1 MLDVGPLEAL
11 RRQRPLIH
19 CVSNLVTAND
29 CANLALAVGAS
40 PMMACAPQEMAEIT
54 AAASATVLNTGT
66 PDEERIEV
74 CRLCGCEAVRLG
86 HPVVLD
92 PVGVGASPW
101 RLRRTQ
107 ELERQNGILHGVIML
122 IFGIALQA
130 LAPHFVGSPM
140 QDLLSGIIL
149 GLSVG
154 ILLLGIYL
162 IFQAMQKP

>member
-1 MLDVGPLEAL
+1 MMNQKQIGRYIAEKRRIKNLTQAQLAEQLGISDKTVSKWECGRSMPDYALIQSLCETLDISVSELIEGKEASL
-11 RRQRPLIH
+11 HERQLME
-19 CVSNLVTAND
+19 L
-29 CANLALAVGAS
+29 
-40 PMMACAPQEMAEIT
+40 
-54 AAASATVLNTGT
+54 
-66 PDEERIEV
+66 
-74 CRLCGCEAVRLG
+74 
-86 HPVVLD
+86 
-92 PVGVGASPW
+92 
-101 RLRRTQ
+101 LRRTQ
-107 ELERQNGILHGVIML
+107 ELERQNGTLHGVIML

>member
-1 MLDVGPLEAL
+1 MMNQKQIGRYIAEKRRIKNLTQAQLAEQLGISDKTVSKWECGRSMPDYALIQPLCETLDISVSELIEGKNTAL
-11 RRQRPLIH
+11 H
-19 CVSNLVTAND
+19 
-29 CANLALAVGAS
+29 
-40 PMMACAPQEMAEIT
+40 
-54 AAASATVLNTGT
+54 
-66 PDEERIEV
+66 ERHLME
-74 CRLCGCEAVRLG
+74 L
-86 HPVVLD
+86 
-92 PVGVGASPW
+92 
-101 RLRRTQ
+101 LRRTQ

-162 IFQAMQKP
+162 IFQAMQKS

>member
-1 MLDVGPLEAL
+1 MMNQKQIGRYIAEKRRIKNLTQAQLAEQLGISDKTVSKWECGRSMPDYALIQPLCESLDISVSELIEGKEASL
-11 RRQRPLIH
+11 HERQLME
-19 CVSNLVTAND
+19 L
-29 CANLALAVGAS
+29 
-40 PMMACAPQEMAEIT
+40 
-54 AAASATVLNTGT
+54 
-66 PDEERIEV
+66 
-74 CRLCGCEAVRLG
+74 
-86 HPVVLD
+86 
-92 PVGVGASPW
+92 
-101 RLRRTQ
+101 LRRTQ

-149 GLSVG
+149 GLSAG

>member
-1 MLDVGPLEAL
+1 MNQKQIGRYIAEKRRIKNLTQAQLAEQLGISDKTVSKWECGRSMPDYALIQSLCETLDISVSELIEGKNTAL
-11 RRQRPLIH
+11 HERQLME
-19 CVSNLVTAND
+19 L
-29 CANLALAVGAS
+29 
-40 PMMACAPQEMAEIT
+40 
-54 AAASATVLNTGT
+54 
-66 PDEERIEV
+66 
-74 CRLCGCEAVRLG
+74 
-86 HPVVLD
+86 
-92 PVGVGASPW
+92 
-101 RLRRTQ
+101 LRRTQ

-162 IFQAMQKP
+162 IFQAMQ

>member
-1 MLDVGPLEAL
+1 MNQKQIGRYIAEKRRIKNLTQAQLAEQLGISDKTVSKWECGRSMPDYALIQSLCETLDISVSELIEGKEASL
-11 RRQRPLIH
+11 HERQLME
-19 CVSNLVTAND
+19 L
-29 CANLALAVGAS
+29 
-40 PMMACAPQEMAEIT
+40 
-54 AAASATVLNTGT
+54 
-66 PDEERIEV
+66 
-74 CRLCGCEAVRLG
+74 
-86 HPVVLD
+86 
-92 PVGVGASPW
+92 
-101 RLRRTQ
+101 LRRTQ

-130 LAPHFVGSPM
+130 LAPHFVGSPI

>member
-1 MLDVGPLEAL
+1 MNQKQIGRYIAEKRRIKNLTQAQLAEQLGISDKTVSKWECGRSMPDYTLIQSLCETLDISVSELIEGKNTAL
-11 RRQRPLIH
+11 HERQLME
-19 CVSNLVTAND
+19 L
-29 CANLALAVGAS
+29 
-40 PMMACAPQEMAEIT
+40 
-54 AAASATVLNTGT
+54 
-66 PDEERIEV
+66 
-74 CRLCGCEAVRLG
+74 
-86 HPVVLD
+86 
-92 PVGVGASPW
+92 
-101 RLRRTQ
+101 LRRTQ

>member
-1 MLDVGPLEAL
+1 MNQKQIGRYIAEKRRIKNLTQAQLAEQLGISDKTVSKWECGRSMPDYSLIQSLCETLDISVSELIEGKEASL
-11 RRQRPLIH
+11 HERQLME
-19 CVSNLVTAND
+19 L
-29 CANLALAVGAS
+29 
-40 PMMACAPQEMAEIT
+40 
-54 AAASATVLNTGT
+54 
-66 PDEERIEV
+66 
-74 CRLCGCEAVRLG
+74 
-86 HPVVLD
+86 
-92 PVGVGASPW
+92 
-101 RLRRTQ
+101 LRRTQ

>member
-1 MLDVGPLEAL
+1 MMNQKQIGRYIAEKRRIKNLTQAQLAEQLGISDKTVSKWECGRSMPDYALIQSLCETLDISVSELIEGKEASL
-11 RRQRPLIH
+11 HERQLME
-19 CVSNLVTAND
+19 L
-29 CANLALAVGAS
+29 
-40 PMMACAPQEMAEIT
+40 
-54 AAASATVLNTGT
+54 
-66 PDEERIEV
+66 
-74 CRLCGCEAVRLG
+74 
-86 HPVVLD
+86 
-92 PVGVGASPW
+92 
-101 RLRRTQ
+101 LRRTQ
-107 ELERQNGILHGVIML
+107 ELERQNGILYGVIML

>member
-1 MLDVGPLEAL
+1 MMNQKQIGRYIAEKRRIKNLTQAQLAEQLGISDKTVSKWECGRSMPDYALIQPLCETLDISVSELIEGKNTAL
-11 RRQRPLIH
+11 HERQLME
-19 CVSNLVTAND
+19 L
-29 CANLALAVGAS
+29 
-40 PMMACAPQEMAEIT
+40 
-54 AAASATVLNTGT
+54 
-66 PDEERIEV
+66 
-74 CRLCGCEAVRLG
+74 
-86 HPVVLD
+86 
-92 PVGVGASPW
+92 
-101 RLRRTQ
+101 LRRTQ

>member
-1 MLDVGPLEAL
+1 MNQKQIGRYIAEKRRIKTLTQAQLAEQLGISDKTVSKWECGRSMPDYALIQSLCETLDISVSELIEGKEASL
-11 RRQRPLIH
+11 HERQLME
-19 CVSNLVTAND
+19 L
-29 CANLALAVGAS
+29 
-40 PMMACAPQEMAEIT
+40 
-54 AAASATVLNTGT
+54 
-66 PDEERIEV
+66 
-74 CRLCGCEAVRLG
+74 
-86 HPVVLD
+86 
-92 PVGVGASPW
+92 
-101 RLRRTQ
+101 LRRTQ

>member
-1 MLDVGPLEAL
+1 MMNQKQIGRYIAEKRRIKNLTQAQLAEQLGISDKTVSKWECGRSMPDYALIQSLCETLDISVSELIEGKEASL
-11 RRQRPLIH
+11 HERQLME
-19 CVSNLVTAND
+19 L
-29 CANLALAVGAS
+29 
-40 PMMACAPQEMAEIT
+40 
-54 AAASATVLNTGT
+54 
-66 PDEERIEV
+66 
-74 CRLCGCEAVRLG
+74 
-86 HPVVLD
+86 
-92 PVGVGASPW
+92 
-101 RLRRTQ
+101 LRRTQ
-107 ELERQNGILHGVIML
+107 ELERQNGILHGVI

>member
-1 MLDVGPLEAL
+1 MMNQKQIGRDIAEKRRIKNLTQAQLAEQLGISDKTVSKWECGRSMPDYALIQPLCESLDISVSELIEGKNTAL
-11 RRQRPLIH
+11 HERQLME
-19 CVSNLVTAND
+19 L
-29 CANLALAVGAS
+29 
-40 PMMACAPQEMAEIT
+40 
-54 AAASATVLNTGT
+54 
-66 PDEERIEV
+66 
-74 CRLCGCEAVRLG
+74 
-86 HPVVLD
+86 
-92 PVGVGASPW
+92 
-101 RLRRTQ
+101 LRRTQ

>member
-1 MLDVGPLEAL
+1 MMNQKQIGRYIAEKRRIKNLTQAQLAEQLGISDKTVSKWECGRSMPDYALIQSLCETLDISVSELIEGKEASLHERQLMELL
-11 RRQRPLIH
+11 RRI
-19 CVSNLVTAND
+19 
-29 CANLALAVGAS
+29 
-40 PMMACAPQEMAEIT
+40 
-54 AAASATVLNTGT
+54 
-66 PDEERIEV
+66 
-74 CRLCGCEAVRLG
+74 
-86 HPVVLD
+86 
-92 PVGVGASPW
+92 
-101 RLRRTQ
+101 Q

>member
-1 MLDVGPLEAL
+1 MMNQKQIGRYIAEKRRIKNLTQAQLAEQLGISDKTVSKWECGRSMPDYALIQSLCETLDISVSELIEGKEASL
-11 RRQRPLIH
+11 HERQLME
-19 CVSNLVTAND
+19 L
-29 CANLALAVGAS
+29 
-40 PMMACAPQEMAEIT
+40 
-54 AAASATVLNTGT
+54 
-66 PDEERIEV
+66 
-74 CRLCGCEAVRLG
+74 
-86 HPVVLD
+86 
-92 PVGVGASPW
+92 
-101 RLRRTQ
+101 LRRTQ
-107 ELERQNGILHGVIML
+107 ELKRQNGILHGVIML

>member
-1 MLDVGPLEAL
+1 MNQKQIGRYIAEKRRIKNLTQAQLAEQLGISDKTVSKWECGRSMPDYALIQSLCETLDISVSELIEGKEASL
-11 RRQRPLIH
+11 HERQLME
-19 CVSNLVTAND
+19 L
-29 CANLALAVGAS
+29 
-40 PMMACAPQEMAEIT
+40 
-54 AAASATVLNTGT
+54 
-66 PDEERIEV
+66 
-74 CRLCGCEAVRLG
+74 
-86 HPVVLD
+86 
-92 PVGVGASPW
+92 
-101 RLRRTQ
+101 LRRTQ

>member
-1 MLDVGPLEAL
+1 MMNQKQIGRYIAEKRRIKNLTQAQLAEQLGISDKTVSKWECGRSMPDYALIQSLCETLDISVSELIEGKNTAL
-11 RRQRPLIH
+11 HERQLME
-19 CVSNLVTAND
+19 L
-29 CANLALAVGAS
+29 
-40 PMMACAPQEMAEIT
+40 
-54 AAASATVLNTGT
+54 
-66 PDEERIEV
+66 
-74 CRLCGCEAVRLG
+74 
-86 HPVVLD
+86 
-92 PVGVGASPW
+92 
-101 RLRRTQ
+101 LRCTQ

>member
-1 MLDVGPLEAL
+1 MMNQKQIGRYIAEKRRIKNLTQAQLAEQLRISDKTVSKWECGRSMPDYALIQSLCETLDISVSELIEGKEASL
-11 RRQRPLIH
+11 HERQLME
-19 CVSNLVTAND
+19 L
-29 CANLALAVGAS
+29 
-40 PMMACAPQEMAEIT
+40 
-54 AAASATVLNTGT
+54 
-66 PDEERIEV
+66 
-74 CRLCGCEAVRLG
+74 
-86 HPVVLD
+86 
-92 PVGVGASPW
+92 
-101 RLRRTQ
+101 LRRTQ

>member
-1 MLDVGPLEAL
+1 MNQKQIGRYIAEKRRIKNLTQAQLAEQLGISDKTVSKWECGRSMPDYALIQPLCESLDISVSELIEGKNTAL
-11 RRQRPLIH
+11 HERQLME
-19 CVSNLVTAND
+19 L
-29 CANLALAVGAS
+29 
-40 PMMACAPQEMAEIT
+40 
-54 AAASATVLNTGT
+54 
-66 PDEERIEV
+66 
-74 CRLCGCEAVRLG
+74 
-86 HPVVLD
+86 
-92 PVGVGASPW
+92 
-101 RLRRTQ
+101 LRRTQ

>member
-1 MLDVGPLEAL
+1 MMNQKQIGRYIAEKRRIKNLTQAQLAEQLGISDKTVSKWECGRSMPDYALIQPLCESLDISVSE
-11 RRQRPLIH
+11 LIEGK
-19 CVSNLVTAND
+19 N
-29 CANLALAVGAS
+29 
-40 PMMACAPQEMAEIT
+40 
-54 AAASATVLNTGT
+54 TVLH
-66 PDEERIEV
+66 ER
-74 CRLCGCEAVRLG
+74 
-86 HPVVLD
+86 
-92 PVGVGASPW
+92 
-101 RLRRTQ
+101 Q

>member
-1 MLDVGPLEAL
+1 MMNEKQIGRYIAEKRRIKNLTQAQLAEQLGISDKTVSKWECGRSMPDYALIQSLCETLDISVSELIEGKEASL
-11 RRQRPLIH
+11 HERQLME
-19 CVSNLVTAND
+19 L
-29 CANLALAVGAS
+29 
-40 PMMACAPQEMAEIT
+40 
-54 AAASATVLNTGT
+54 
-66 PDEERIEV
+66 
-74 CRLCGCEAVRLG
+74 
-86 HPVVLD
+86 
-92 PVGVGASPW
+92 
-101 RLRRTQ
+101 LRRTQ

>member
-1 MLDVGPLEAL
+1 MMNQKQIGRYIAEKRRIKNLTQAQLAEQLGISDKTVSKWECGRSMPDYALIQSLCETLDISVSELIEGKEASLHERQLMELL
-11 RRQRPLIH
+11 RRI
-19 CVSNLVTAND
+19 
-29 CANLALAVGAS
+29 
-40 PMMACAPQEMAEIT
+40 
-54 AAASATVLNTGT
+54 
-66 PDEERIEV
+66 
-74 CRLCGCEAVRLG
+74 
-86 HPVVLD
+86 
-92 PVGVGASPW
+92 
-101 RLRRTQ
+101 Q

-162 IFQAMQKP
+162 IFQALQKP

>member
-1 MLDVGPLEAL
+1 MMNQKQIGRYIAEKRRIKNLTQAQLAEQLGISDKTVSKWECGRSMPDYALIQSLCETLDISVSELIEGKEASL
-11 RRQRPLIH
+11 HERQLME
-19 CVSNLVTAND
+19 L
-29 CANLALAVGAS
+29 
-40 PMMACAPQEMAEIT
+40 
-54 AAASATVLNTGT
+54 
-66 PDEERIEV
+66 
-74 CRLCGCEAVRLG
+74 
-86 HPVVLD
+86 
-92 PVGVGASPW
+92 
-101 RLRRTQ
+101 LRRTQ

-154 ILLLGIYL
+154 ILLLGLYL

>member
-1 MLDVGPLEAL
+1 MMNQKQIGRYIAEKRRIKNLTQAQLAEQLGISDKTVSKWECGRSMPDYALIQSLCETLDISVSELIEGKEASL
-11 RRQRPLIH
+11 HERQLME
-19 CVSNLVTAND
+19 L
-29 CANLALAVGAS
+29 
-40 PMMACAPQEMAEIT
+40 
-54 AAASATVLNTGT
+54 
-66 PDEERIEV
+66 
-74 CRLCGCEAVRLG
+74 
-86 HPVVLD
+86 
-92 PVGVGASPW
+92 
-101 RLRRTQ
+101 LRRTQ

>member
-1 MLDVGPLEAL
+1 MMNQKQIGRYIAEKRRIKNLTQAQLAEQLGISDKTVSKWECGRSMPDYALIQSLCESLDISVSELIEGKNTAL
-11 RRQRPLIH
+11 HERQLME
-19 CVSNLVTAND
+19 L
-29 CANLALAVGAS
+29 
-40 PMMACAPQEMAEIT
+40 
-54 AAASATVLNTGT
+54 
-66 PDEERIEV
+66 
-74 CRLCGCEAVRLG
+74 
-86 HPVVLD
+86 
-92 PVGVGASPW
+92 
-101 RLRRTQ
+101 LRRTQ

>member
-1 MLDVGPLEAL
+1 MNQKQIGRYIAEKRRIKNLTQAQLAEQLGISDKTVSKWECGRSMPDYALIQPLCETLDISVSELIEGKEASL
-11 RRQRPLIH
+11 HERQLME
-19 CVSNLVTAND
+19 L
-29 CANLALAVGAS
+29 
-40 PMMACAPQEMAEIT
+40 
-54 AAASATVLNTGT
+54 
-66 PDEERIEV
+66 
-74 CRLCGCEAVRLG
+74 
-86 HPVVLD
+86 
-92 PVGVGASPW
+92 
-101 RLRRTQ
+101 LRRTQ
-107 ELERQNGILHGVIML
+107 GLERQNGILHGVIML

>member
-1 MLDVGPLEAL
+1 MNQKQIGRYIAEKRRIKNLTQAQLAEQLGISDKTVSKWECGRSMPDYALIQSLCETLDISVSELIEGKEASL
-11 RRQRPLIH
+11 HERQLME
-19 CVSNLVTAND
+19 L
-29 CANLALAVGAS
+29 
-40 PMMACAPQEMAEIT
+40 
-54 AAASATVLNTGT
+54 
-66 PDEERIEV
+66 
-74 CRLCGCEAVRLG
+74 
-86 HPVVLD
+86 
-92 PVGVGASPW
+92 
-101 RLRRTQ
+101 LRRTQ

-149 GLSVG
+149 CLSVG

>member
-1 MLDVGPLEAL
+1 MNQKQIGRYIAEKRRIKNLTQAQLAEQLGISDKTVSKWECGRSMPDYALIQSLCETLDISVSELIEGKEASL
-11 RRQRPLIH
+11 HERQLME
-19 CVSNLVTAND
+19 L
-29 CANLALAVGAS
+29 
-40 PMMACAPQEMAEIT
+40 
-54 AAASATVLNTGT
+54 
-66 PDEERIEV
+66 
-74 CRLCGCEAVRLG
+74 
-86 HPVVLD
+86 
-92 PVGVGASPW
+92 
-101 RLRRTQ
+101 LRRTQ

-130 LAPHFVGSPM
+130 LAPHFVGSSM

>member
-1 MLDVGPLEAL
+1 MMNQKQIGRYIAEKRRIKNLTQAQLAEQLGISDKTVSKWECGRSMPDYALIQPLCETLDISVSELIEGKEASL
-11 RRQRPLIH
+11 HERQLME
-19 CVSNLVTAND
+19 L
-29 CANLALAVGAS
+29 
-40 PMMACAPQEMAEIT
+40 
-54 AAASATVLNTGT
+54 
-66 PDEERIEV
+66 
-74 CRLCGCEAVRLG
+74 
-86 HPVVLD
+86 
-92 PVGVGASPW
+92 
-101 RLRRTQ
+101 LRRTQ

-162 IFQAMQKP
+162 IFQAMQQP

>member
-1 MLDVGPLEAL
+1 MNQKQIGRYIAEKRRIKNLTQAQLAEQLGISDKTVSKWECGRSMPDYALIQSLCETLDISVSELIEGKEASL
-11 RRQRPLIH
+11 HERQLME
-19 CVSNLVTAND
+19 L
-29 CANLALAVGAS
+29 
-40 PMMACAPQEMAEIT
+40 
-54 AAASATVLNTGT
+54 
-66 PDEERIEV
+66 
-74 CRLCGCEAVRLG
+74 
-86 HPVVLD
+86 
-92 PVGVGASPW
+92 
-101 RLRRTQ
+101 LRRTQ

-162 IFQAMQKP
+162 IFQTMQKP

>member
-1 MLDVGPLEAL
+1 MMNQKQIGRYIAEKRRIKNLTQAQLAEQLGISDKTVSKWECGRSMPDYALIQSLCETLDISVSELIEGKNTAL
-11 RRQRPLIH
+11 HERQLME
-19 CVSNLVTAND
+19 L
-29 CANLALAVGAS
+29 
-40 PMMACAPQEMAEIT
+40 
-54 AAASATVLNTGT
+54 
-66 PDEERIEV
+66 
-74 CRLCGCEAVRLG
+74 
-86 HPVVLD
+86 
-92 PVGVGASPW
+92 
-101 RLRRTQ
+101 LRRTQ

-162 IFQAMQKP
+162 IFQAMQKS

>member
-1 MLDVGPLEAL
+1 MMNQKQIGRYIAEKRRIKNLTQAQLAEQLGISDKTVSKWECGRSMPDYALIQPLCETLDISVSELIEGKNTAL
-11 RRQRPLIH
+11 HERQLME
-19 CVSNLVTAND
+19 L
-29 CANLALAVGAS
+29 
-40 PMMACAPQEMAEIT
+40 
-54 AAASATVLNTGT
+54 
-66 PDEERIEV
+66 
-74 CRLCGCEAVRLG
+74 
-86 HPVVLD
+86 
-92 PVGVGASPW
+92 
-101 RLRRTQ
+101 LRRTQ

-162 IFQAMQKP
+162 IFQAMQKS

>member
-1 MLDVGPLEAL
+1 MMNQKQIGRYIAEKRRIKNLTQAQLAEQLGISDKTVSKWECGRSMPDYALIQSLCETLDISVSELIEGKNTAL
-11 RRQRPLIH
+11 HERQLME
-19 CVSNLVTAND
+19 L
-29 CANLALAVGAS
+29 
-40 PMMACAPQEMAEIT
+40 
-54 AAASATVLNTGT
+54 
-66 PDEERIEV
+66 
-74 CRLCGCEAVRLG
+74 
-86 HPVVLD
+86 
-92 PVGVGASPW
+92 
-101 RLRRTQ
+101 LRRTQ

-154 ILLLGIYL
+154 ILLLGIYF

>member
-1 MLDVGPLEAL
+1 MNQKQIGRYIAEKRRIKNLTQAQLAEQLGISDKTVSKWECGRNMPDYALIQPLCETLDISVSELIEGKEASL
-11 RRQRPLIH
+11 HERQLME
-19 CVSNLVTAND
+19 L
-29 CANLALAVGAS
+29 
-40 PMMACAPQEMAEIT
+40 
-54 AAASATVLNTGT
+54 
-66 PDEERIEV
+66 
-74 CRLCGCEAVRLG
+74 
-86 HPVVLD
+86 
-92 PVGVGASPW
+92 
-101 RLRRTQ
+101 LRRTQ

>member
-1 MLDVGPLEAL
+1 MMNQKQIGRYIAEKRRIKNLTQAQLAEQLGIDKTVSKWECGRSMPDYALIQPLCESLDISVSELIEGKEASL
-11 RRQRPLIH
+11 HERQLME
-19 CVSNLVTAND
+19 L
-29 CANLALAVGAS
+29 
-40 PMMACAPQEMAEIT
+40 
-54 AAASATVLNTGT
+54 
-66 PDEERIEV
+66 
-74 CRLCGCEAVRLG
+74 
-86 HPVVLD
+86 
-92 PVGVGASPW
+92 
-101 RLRRTQ
+101 LRRTQ